1 MNEMNSPH
9 SRRGVETVVT
19 LPILVALQS
28 RPCSNLRTQAALRG
42 GYAQRT
48 IATLDSKLFL
58 QVWRNYATAEA
69 SFEA

>member
-1 MNEMNSPH
+1 MNMNDINSTRCMS
-9 SRRGVETVVT
+9 SRHAINPRCIAITT
-19 LPILVALQS
+19 MF
-28 RPCSNLRTQAALRG
+28 NLLAQAALRG
-42 GYAQRT
+42 GFAQRT